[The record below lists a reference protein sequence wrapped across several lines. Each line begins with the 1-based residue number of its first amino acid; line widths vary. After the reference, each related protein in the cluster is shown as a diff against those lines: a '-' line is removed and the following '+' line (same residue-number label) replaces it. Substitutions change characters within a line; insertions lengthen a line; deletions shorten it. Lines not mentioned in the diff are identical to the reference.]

1 MGAFFNSGQ
10 VCVASKRI
18 YIHESIYKPF
28 LAKMIEF
35 TRTIKVGPA
44 DQEGVLLG
52 PIQNSM
58 QYEKVKGY
66 FEDSKKQGYKFA
78 VGEPDVNPGKGYF
91 INPAIID
98 NPPEDSRI
106 VQEEP
111 FGECF
116 WRKKSL
122 LCLTWD

>member
-18 YIHESIYKPF
+18 YIHDSIYKPF

-35 TRTIKVGPA
+35 TKTIKVGAA

-52 PIQNSM
+52 PIQNRM

-78 VGEPDVNPGKGYF
+78 VGEPEVNAGKGYF

-98 NPPEDSRI
+98 NPPEESRI

-111 FGECF
+111 FGGCPS
-116 WRKKSL
+116 SL
-122 LCLTWD
+122 CSV